1 MHFSKGRIANTILV
15 AVVGPVMLSLDVL
28 GLIIMTVSS
37 VWRTQALAL
46 MGHAYVTLAGKV
58 TSAIYT

>member
-1 MHFSKGRIANTILV
+1 MNTILV

>member
-1 MHFSKGRIANTILV
+1 MNTILV
-15 AVVGPVMLSLDVL
+15 AVVGHVILNLAAL

-46 MGHAYVTLAGKV
+46 MGRVYVTLAGKV